1 MISTLKL
8 LLDNL
13 AHRLLHH
20 NSWRGYWEVLIQQF
34 KPAWRDGYYRAQVE
48 AVRNL
53 SSDMLE
59 VILKPE
65 KAWPSHIAGQHIALT
80 IEVNGRLTT
89 RVFTVAC
96 GASFH
101 RETKNIRLITKV
113 NNEGALTPYLSSV
126 TPNTWVNI
134 SAPKGNFT
142 LPNTEQTVLMVA
154 GGSGITPFIAMLED
168 ANENKLIHRAPVHLL
183 YFAKPNEHVLQSELL
198 ALQKRANNFTFAVLT
213 RQKDGDVKDYLS
225 HFADAHWLV
234 CGPKAMYEQVREV
247 AKLVRATLDSEHF
260 AALPTVNIG
269 SLSEKETFSLV
280 HNGQHLSVN
289 NQKSL
294 LLQLQEA
301 KQPVTYGCGMGICH
315 QCQCVKKRGVVRDT
329 RTGELSDSAEQLIQL
344 CVSQA
349 VTDLEIQL

>member
-1 MISTLKL
+1 M
-8 LLDNL
+8 
-13 AHRLLHH
+13 
-20 NSWRGYWEVLIQQF
+20 QQF

-53 SSDMLE
+53 KSDMVE
-59 VILKPE
+59 VILTPE

-113 NNEGALTPYLSSV
+113 NNKGAITPILSSV
-126 TPNTWVNI
+126 TPSTWVNI
-134 SAPKGNFT
+134 SVPKGSFT
-142 LPNTEQTVLMVA
+142 LPNTDKPVLMVA

-168 ANENKLIHRAPVHLL
+168 AIENKLIHRAPIHLL

-198 ALQKRANNFTFAVLT
+198 ALQKRTNNFTFAFLT
-213 RQKDGDVKDYLS
+213 RQKDGDVEAHLS

-234 CGPKAMYEQVREV
+234 CGPNTIYEQVQRV
-247 AKLVRATLDSEHF
+247 AKLVEAPLDSEHF

-280 HNGQHLSVN
+280 HNGQHLAVN

-294 LLQLQEA
+294 LWQLQEA

>member
-1 MISTLKL
+1 ML
-8 LLDNL
+8 
-13 AHRLLHH
+13 
-20 NSWRGYWEVLIQQF
+20 VQQV

-59 VILKPE
+59 VILTPE

-113 NNEGALTPYLSSV
+113 NNEGALTPALSSI

-134 SAPKGNFT
+134 SAAKGNFT
-142 LPNTEQTVLMVA
+142 LPNTDKPVLMVA

-168 ANENKLIHRAPVHLL
+168 AIENNLIHRAPVHLL

-198 ALQKRANNFTFAVLT
+198 ALQDRKST
-213 RQKDGDVKDYLS
+213 RLNSS
-225 HFADAHWLV
+225 H
-234 CGPKAMYEQVREV
+234 
-247 AKLVRATLDSEHF
+247 
-260 AALPTVNIG
+260 
-269 SLSEKETFSLV
+269 
-280 HNGQHLSVN
+280 
-289 NQKSL
+289 
-294 LLQLQEA
+294 
-301 KQPVTYGCGMGICH
+301 
-315 QCQCVKKRGVVRDT
+315 
-329 RTGELSDSAEQLIQL
+329 
-344 CVSQA
+344 
-349 VTDLEIQL
+349 